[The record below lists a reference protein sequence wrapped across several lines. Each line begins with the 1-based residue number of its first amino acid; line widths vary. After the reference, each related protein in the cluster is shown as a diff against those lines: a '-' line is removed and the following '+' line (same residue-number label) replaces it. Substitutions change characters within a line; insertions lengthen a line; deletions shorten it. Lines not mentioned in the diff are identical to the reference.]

1 MKNYKSITWRYIK
14 GQRNR
19 TLLTIFGI
27 ILSIALITAIGTM
40 VVSARGALVKEAIR
54 ENGSFHARFRYID
67 EDQIKKLENHIGVEK
82 LGKTKLVGTLALK
95 ETTEEERDNGG
106 RDIPYRSIDLKEYD
120 DNAKAML
127 PIRLIEGRLPENKDE
142 IVIEKWTR
150 EFFKEDLK
158 VGDTISLPIGNRI
171 EAEKNHPDEMT
182 RETFENIGEKEFK
195 IVGFTTPRFIWR
207 GNLLTEGIIGNE
219 DNSVTGEGDY
229 YGFITVP
236 EVKGA
241 NSKIIKIAE
250 DIGVGEENILYNN
263 DLLRLSAESVNET
276 FNSSILGILVFVVGL
291 IMISTIAVIYNAF
304 NISVIER
311 ISQFGLLRSVGA
323 TPKQIRSLV
332 YKEAAIFTAIAIPLG
347 LVSGVFAMKVVLY
360 VISLIQDDI
369 QLFKD
374 MEITISPIVFLISS
388 LLGAITVFLSAR
400 GPARRA
406 GSVSPLEAIRNTED
420 TKKENFKRAKH
431 TGLIKKIF
439 GIEGEIAYKNLRRNK
454 KRFIITV
461 FSMVLSIVL
470 FITFSSFSNFLYQSG
485 IIDTADMADYEVT
498 GNFGENEEE
507 IYDRLKLSEDINR
520 IYTLTTDSGSVNL
533 EKGQIKQSL
542 IDTTTNIIADEK
554 DGKIQINN
562 IDIMSI
568 GDENLDV
575 LDELLKQGNIDKEA
589 MDKKNGVLVV
599 NRTYAFDKNGNARP
613 LMEGYNLKPGDKV
626 PFYSYSSGEI
636 EENPNYEDLEVV
648 GVLEKGIL
656 GREYNFNGG
665 INMITTEKVLDE
677 LSKENDNPYITMY
690 IEAKKDGNKEN
701 ISKLLMELEDDTPGL
716 RVVDYA
722 EQAQEMRNMTI
733 IMSIFLYG
741 FVTIISL
748 ISAINIINTISTNI
762 ILRTREI
769 AMIKAVGMTNSGI
782 KKMVA
787 FESIFYGLYASIFG
801 TIIGA
806 GLSYVLFRLVG
817 GISEFEYV
825 FPLKNVII
833 ATVGA
838 LVIAILSGVYPLKRI
853 NDKIIVES
861 MKETN

>member
-19 TLLTIFGI
+19 SLLTIFGI

-40 VVSARGALVKEAIR
+40 VVSARGALIKDAIR
-54 ENGSFHARFRYID
+54 NNGSFHARFRYIN
-67 EDQIKKLENHIGVEK
+67 EEQIKKLENHIGVEK
-82 LGKTKLVGTLALK
+82 LGKTKLVEILALK
-95 ETTEEERDNGG
+95 ETTKEEREADG
-106 RDIPYRSIDLKEYD
+106 RDIPYRTIDLKEYD
-120 DNAKAML
+120 KNVREML
-127 PIRLIEGRLPENKDE
+127 PINLIEGKLPQNNGE

-158 VGDTISLPIGNRI
+158 LGDTITLPIGNRI
-171 EAEKNHPDEMT
+171 EEGYDEKDDRLKE
-182 RETFENIGEKEFK
+182 EFEIRGEKEYK
-195 IVGFTTPRFIWR
+195 VVGFTAPRYIWR
-207 GNLLTEGIIGNE
+207 GNLKTEGIIGKSG
-219 DNSVTGEGDY
+219 DSVSGEGEY
-229 YGFITVP
+229 YGFITLP
-236 EVKGA
+236 DVKGA
-241 NSKIIKIAE
+241 YDKIIKIGG

-263 DLLRLSAESVNET
+263 ELLRLSAESVNDT
-276 FNSSILGILVFVVGL
+276 FNGSIMGILVFVVAL

-332 YKEAAIFTAIAIPLG
+332 YREAAVFTAIAIPIG
-347 LVSGVFAMKVVLY
+347 LVSGVFAMKIVLY
-360 VISLIQDDI
+360 VISLIQDDLE
-369 QLFKD
+369 LFSD
-374 MEITISPIVFLISS
+374 MEAKMSPVVFLISG
-388 LLGAITVFLSAR
+388 LLGIVTVFLSAR

-420 TKKENFKRAKH
+420 TKKENFKKVKH
-431 TGLIKKIF
+431 TGFIRKVF

-470 FITFSSFSNFLYQSG
+470 FITFSSFSDFIFQAG
-485 IIDTADMADYEVT
+485 IIDTAEIADFEAT
-498 GNFGENEEE
+498 GNFGTNESKVYE
-507 IYDRLKLSEDINR
+507 RLKASEDIKR
-520 IYTLTTDSGSVNL
+520 IYTLKSDNGSASL
-533 EKGQIKQSL
+533 EKDHVKQKI
-542 IDTTTNIIADEK
+542 IDMSPLQFEEK
-554 DGKIQINN
+554 DGKVRVEN
-562 IDIMSI
+562 IEIMSI
-568 GDENLDV
+568 GDENIGV
-575 LDELLKQGNIDKEA
+575 LDKLLKQGTIDVEA
-589 MDKKNGVLVV
+589 MNKKNGVLVINSTYPYDDNSN
-599 NRTYAFDKNGNARP
+599 NRK
-613 LMEGYNLKPGDKV
+613 LMEGFNLKPGDKI
-626 PFYSYSSGEI
+626 PFATYSSDIEGED
-636 EENPNYEDLEVV
+636 PKYKDLEVV

-656 GREYNFNGG
+656 GREYNLNGG
-665 INMITTEKVLDE
+665 INMITTDQVLNE
-677 LSKENDNPYITMY
+677 LAKENDNPYITMF
-690 IEAKKDGNKEN
+690 IEAKEDGNKEN
-701 ISKLLMELEDDTPGL
+701 ISKLLRELEDDTTGL

-722 EQAQEMRNMTI
+722 EQAQEMRNATI

-769 AMIKAVGMTNSGI
+769 AMIKAVGMTNKGI

-801 TIIGA
+801 TIVGV
-806 GLSYVLFRLVG
+806 GLSYILFRLVG
-817 GISEFEYV
+817 GISEFEYI
-825 FPLKNVII
+825 FPLKNVLI
-833 ATVGA
+833 ATAGA
-838 LVIAILSGVYPLKRI
+838 LIIAILSGSYPLKRI